1 MSLRNAM
8 AHRNLLN
15 PISQML
21 IFTVIFIYVFK
32 AQPPVG
38 DPGGLRSFPLYFLSG
53 VLPFNFFS
61 ISVSSSMGAVQGG
74 AGLIKK
80 VRFPNEHLVFSI
92 IVAQFVTLMIELVIL
107 TGAMLL
113 VDNMVLPWLPVLLL
127 ILLLLA
133 MFTTGLGLILAAAN
147 VFYHDVNYLW
157 GILSQI
163 LFYATPVIYN
173 PATIDLKAL
182 QLVANYGPTGSF
194 ITAIHNV
201 MYDLRMPGYGRMA
214 GLA

>member
-32 AQPPVG
+32 ATPPIG
-38 DPGGLRSFPLYFLSG
+38 DPSGLKNFPLYFLSG

-61 ISVSSSMGAVQGG
+61 ITVGTSIGAVQGG

-80 VRFPNEHLVFSI
+80 VQFPHEHLVFSVVI
-92 IVAQFVTLMIELVIL
+92 AQFVTLMIELVIL
-107 TGAMLL
+107 TIAMLL
-113 VDNMVLPWLPVLLL
+113 IGNNIIPQFVPLLL
-127 ILLLLA
+127 VLSMLA
-133 MFTTGLGLILAAAN
+133 MFTSGIALTLAAAN

-157 GILSQI
+157 GI
-163 LFYATPVIYN
+163 
-173 PATIDLKAL
+173 
-182 QLVANYGPTGSF
+182 
-194 ITAIHNV
+194 
-201 MYDLRMPGYGRMA
+201 
-214 GLA
+214 